1 MSLASDLLA
10 QARAL
15 AANEPRRPKQAS
27 LRRAVSA
34 AYYALFHLLVEDA
47 ARQLSAAQPPG
58 LRAKLQRA
66 FSHGDMKNVCLQ
78 FGGVSGRSPQ
88 KLQALLS
95 AQLAPGLVAVARA
108 FVDLQEARHAAD
120 YDVSTDFNR
129 ADALSLIQKVEA
141 AFSAWRGEKNSSDAR
156 VFLIA
161 LLINERWHK

>member
-1 MSLASDLLA
+1 MSLANDLLT

-15 AANEPRRPKQAS
+15 ATNEPGRPRQAS

-47 ARQLSAAQPPG
+47 ARQLSAAQPAG

-66 FSHGDMKNVCLQ
+66 FTHTDMKNVCLQ
-78 FGGVSGRSPQ
+78 FGGVSGKAPQ

-95 AQLAPGLVAVARA
+95 AQLSSGLVTVARA

-120 YDVSTDFNR
+120 YDLSTDFNR
-129 ADALSLIQKVEA
+129 ADTLSHIQKVET
-141 AFSAWRGEKNSSDAR
+141 AFSAWRRERNSSDAR

-161 LLINERWHK
+161 LLVNERWHK

>member
-1 MSLASDLLA
+1 MSLANDLLA

-15 AANEPRRPKQAS
+15 AANEPRRPRQAS

-47 ARQLSAAQPPG
+47 ARELTAAQPPG
-58 LRAKLQRA
+58 LRARLQRA
-66 FSHGDMKNVCLQ
+66 FTHSDMKNVCSQ
-78 FGGVSGRSPQ
+78 FGGVSGKSPQ
-88 KLQALLS
+88 KLHTLLS
-95 AQLAPGLVAVARA
+95 AQLSPGLVTVART

-141 AFSAWRGEKNSSDAR
+141 AFSAWRHERNSLDAR
-156 VFLIA
+156 VFMIA
-161 LLINERWHK
+161 LLVNERWHK